1 MKRLTAY
8 RKTRRGSALL
18 LALVL
23 TVVLF
28 LMGLAFVSNTQTDK
42 VIVSGT
48 EDRVSLEQGVDAVV
62 ERINTVLVNDLFGG
76 DGNLL
81 NGKGD
86 SDPGGLAEADEYYDY
101 PGEDDPWLASLEPY
115 EYSAGVYLWRH
126 ISDIY
131 GQDQIPPYDLNDGT
145 FFNTWYDPVDRNDP
159 TQWDGNPPSAPYHLN
174 IGSITGILARIVGE
188 TEGTE
193 IIQQAG
199 SWTNP
204 LNINLWGARAD
215 ADGDGVAD
223 SRWVQIPNI
232 SGPRGQNLYTAVR
245 IIDNCGMMNV
255 NTAFRDPSFL
265 ANNTTSPP
273 VANDW
278 DGSRLSHISLENI
291 MRPSETTGIAGFQMA
306 RLGNNEPATVSLFPD
321 TPPNITDT
329 TDYANDFEYDKDV
342 AQRVLNPAILLDS
355 ASTPNPYHYTPFD
368 IMDELEFRNRY
379 FIDNQML
386 ISRTENLWTK
396 TFMGNGNLTKTVPYV
411 DSADLSKWFQK
422 AYYDPTVTDLYT
434 RRHICTTY
442 SFDRITRPWFDL
454 TATPLPQDM
463 EVPNGQRKA
472 IINQIT
478 ATATLE
484 GQTIAQLAGAIYMG
498 LLDDATI
505 QERFGSQYD
514 REKLAWQFAVNLI
527 DYQDDDQAA
536 GGSDDRPTYVTA
548 NNITYFGV
556 ENEAAIRRD
565 TILVSKIAHV
575 RISAAQEQSLGIP
588 AGDYYAI
595 ELFNP
600 DGVIKNITAVNDYEI
615 KIGNAT
621 TISLNG
627 VGINSLL
634 PEDVRV
640 ITNKVP
646 INTTNAFGT
655 IGVTF
660 AKPPETVAGTTF
672 ANGDTI
678 TVVKK
683 NWPASGE
690 EMPVDLCTVQG
701 VTNSSAE
708 RRELGNGSG
717 GLPFLL
723 LPDFGGSPG
732 ILGQP
737 PAPNAD
743 YDIQLETTNTP
754 LRGIGEIENVV
765 AVGYYHDNN
774 ANQYHVL
781 AESVDASKS
790 AIENTFTAGGG
801 IAADADKEPVLNI
814 DQGTYGR
821 IKLSDPDYWGLMNYL
836 TCFDPSN
843 DNMDNDGQTTT
854 SDNPMLDEIDQDGD
868 HKDAP
873 AALVAL
879 PDAEQ
884 PTPPYTAG
892 PDPDENLPQY
902 YEQMVAGRININTA
916 PWFVIKQLPWLA
928 WRRINNGNH
937 LVDSESLARGIVAFR
952 DKLDLSPAPTN
963 GPNYSGAAGRLNET
977 NITGIDENL
986 GFKNIAQLLQV
997 ITTTVAPLPQPSD
1010 SLVSVFD
1017 IRQYMDN
1024 QNEDASNLT
1033 AWPPPNPGAP
1043 DYSTDNLQDDFEER
1057 NLLFHRISNL
1067 VTVRSDVFTAYILVR
1082 LGERGPQKR
1091 VIAIFD
1097 RSNVFNS
1104 SDTPRLVA
1112 LQPVPDPR

>member
-1 MKRLTAY
+1 
-8 RKTRRGSALL
+8 L

-28 LMGLAFVSNTQTDK
+28 MMGLAFVSNTQTDK
-42 VIVSGT
+42 VIASGT

-62 ERINTVLVNDLFGG
+62 EQINTVLVSDLFGG

-101 PGEDDPWLASLEPY
+101 PGKDDPWLASLEPY
-115 EYSAGVYLWRH
+115 EYGGPGTGVYFWRQITDLYGWIEMIHNDSAGHW
-126 ISDIY
+126 I
-131 GQDQIPPYDLNDGT
+131 
-145 FFNTWYDPVDRNDP
+145 DPDDETDP
-159 TQWDGNPPSAPYHLN
+159 TQWA
-174 IGSITGILARIVGE
+174 
-188 TEGTE
+188 
-193 IIQQAG
+193 AG
-199 SWTNP
+199 SVFWAGATDVPAKIISPKDRIKLIIEGAPADVASWNDP
-204 LNINLWGARAD
+204 ALTSFFGARAD

-232 SGPRGQNLYTAVR
+232 SGPKGQNLYTAVR

-273 VANDW
+273 IASDW
-278 DGSRLSHISLENI
+278 DGSKSIHINLENI
-291 MRPSETTGIAGFQMA
+291 MRPSETAGIAGFQTA

-321 TPPNITDT
+321 LPPNITDI
-329 TDYANDFEYDKDV
+329 TDYANDFQYDKDV
-342 AQRVLNPAILLDS
+342 AQRVLNPAILTDTS
-355 ASTPNPYHYTPFD
+355 SNNYHYLPFD

-379 FIDNQML
+379 FIDNKML
-386 ISRTENLWTK
+386 RSRTENTWPV
-396 TFMGNGNLTKTVPYV
+396 TFMPGGAFGKEVPYV
-411 DSADLSKWFQK
+411 DSADLSSWFQI
-422 AYYDPTVTDLYT
+422 AYFDPALTTDFYA

-454 TATPLPQDM
+454 TATPLPQGM

-498 LLDDATI
+498 LPDDATI
-505 QERFGSQYD
+505 NDRFGSQYN

-527 DYQDDDQAA
+527 DYQDDDHAA

-565 TILVSKIAHV
+565 TILVSEIAHV
-575 RISAAQEQSLGIP
+575 HISAAQGQNLGIP
-588 AGDYYAI
+588 ADDYYAI

-600 DGVIKNITAVNDYEI
+600 DVVMKNIAAVNDYEI
-615 KIGNAT
+615 KIGNAI

-627 VGINSLL
+627 VGINSL
-634 PEDVRV
+634 PPNGVRV
-640 ITNKVP
+640 ITNQVP
-646 INTTNAFGT
+646 INTTTAFGS
-655 IGVTF
+655 IGINF
-660 AKPPETVAGTTF
+660 ANPPETVAGTTF

-678 TVVKK
+678 TVVKM
-683 NWPASGE
+683 NWPAPGE
-690 EMPVDLCTVQG
+690 DMPVDVCIVPG
-701 VTNSSAE
+701 SVFANHSAE
-708 RRELGNGSG
+708 RRDELGNGGAAS
-717 GLPFLL
+717 FLL
-723 LPDFGGSPG
+723 LPEFVASPSNT
-732 ILGQP
+732 LGVIP
-737 PAPNAD
+737 PTTASF
-743 YDIQLETTNTP
+743 DIQLETTNTP
-754 LRGIGEIENVV
+754 LRGIGEIENVL

-801 IAADADKEPVLNI
+801 IAANADKEPVLNI

-821 IKLSDPDYWGLMNYL
+821 IKLSDPKYWSLMNYL
-836 TCFDPSN
+836 TYFDPSN
-843 DNMDNDGQTTT
+843 DNMDNDGNPLT
-854 SDNPMLDEIDQDGD
+854 SDKPPYIDDNIDQDGD
-868 HKDAP
+868 GKDAP
-873 AALVAL
+873 GAAP
-879 PDAEQ
+879 PDDV
-884 PTPPYTAG
+884 
-892 PDPDENLPQY
+892 DPDENLPQY

-916 PWFVIKQLPWLA
+916 PWYVIKQLPWLA

-1017 IRQYMDN
+1017 IRQYLDN

-1043 DYSTDNLQDDFEER
+1043 DYSTDNLTDDFEER
-1057 NLLFHRISNL
+1057 NLLFHRLSNL